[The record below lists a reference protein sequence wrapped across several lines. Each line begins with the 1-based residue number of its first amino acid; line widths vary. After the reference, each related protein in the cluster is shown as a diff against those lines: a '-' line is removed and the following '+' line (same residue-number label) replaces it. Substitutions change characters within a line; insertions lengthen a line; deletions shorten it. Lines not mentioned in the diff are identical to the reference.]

1 MQASSSSPYPWPEA
15 PARGGWRRRC
25 ADVLIGI
32 ASAAL
37 CTLLGWQC
45 RSWGDLSLF
54 IMLFLVGSVL
64 TALWR
69 GRLASAVATVLGM
82 LAFDFFFETP
92 AYSLSVANWPNFA
105 VFTGFLA
112 ISQLVANLVYRLR
125 TQAREALLR
134 ERETAALYSLA
145 ENLSTEASTQ
155 GLRQVAEGA
164 LSDLMKLP
172 VHVLPP
178 GSATQEGTVLP
189 LVGPRG
195 SLGSLHVG
203 VPSHGPARAFLEA
216 CARQVALALERA
228 QLAEEA
234 EQAHTKAELE
244 LTRST
249 LLSAVSHDFRT
260 PLSTIQAA
268 ATTLVQESEL
278 LEAIDLH
285 DLAELIVKESSR
297 LDHLVGNLLDLMRL
311 EAGALRPNLEMQP
324 LEEVVGTVLNRLEPL
339 LGSIR
344 ADLPDDLPLLPLDSV
359 LVEQLL
365 TNLLEN
371 AFKHGAGG
379 QVRLRSE
386 ANADTLLV
394 EVADEGPGVPV
405 ALRDRV
411 FEKFYRQPGGSADGG
426 VGLGLAICQAIVK
439 LHGGRIWVET
449 SPEGGASFRFTLPL
463 QGSGAARQEKP

>member
-1 MQASSSSPYPWPEA
+1 MQLSHPSPYPWPET
-15 PARGGWRRRC
+15 PALEGWPHRGMD
-25 ADVLIGI
+25 ALIGA

-45 RSWGDLSLF
+45 RSWGDLSFF

-92 AYSLSVANWPNFA
+92 AYSLSVANWPNFV

-125 TQAREALLR
+125 MQAKEARLR
-134 ERETAALYSLA
+134 ERETAALYALA
-145 ENLSTEASTQ
+145 ERLSTEASTR

-164 LSDLMKLP
+164 LSELMKQP
-172 VHVLPP
+172 VRVLPP
-178 GSATQEGTVLP
+178 GSVEDGGTILP
-189 LVGPRG
+189 LVGARG
-195 SLGSLHVG
+195 PLGSLHIG
-203 VPSHGPARAFLEA
+203 MPSTGSARVFLGA

-234 EQAHTKAELE
+234 EQAHTKAQLE
-244 LTRST
+244 ITRST

-268 ATTLVQESEL
+268 AATLAQESEAP
-278 LEAIDLH
+278 ETADLH
-285 DLAELIVKESSR
+285 DLAELIVKEASR

-311 EAGALRPNLEMQP
+311 EAGALRPKLEMQP
-324 LEEVVGTVLNRLEPL
+324 LEEVVGTVLNRLEPR
-339 LGSIR
+339 LGPIR
-344 ADLPDDLPLLPLDSV
+344 ADLPDDLPPLLLDSV

-371 AFKHGAGG
+371 AFRHGAGG
-379 QVRLRSE
+379 AVWLRSE
-386 ANADTLLV
+386 ATSETLLV

-405 ALRDRV
+405 ELRDRI
-411 FEKFYRQPGGSADGG
+411 FEKFYRPPGVSADGG
-426 VGLGLAICQAIVK
+426 VGLGLAICQAIVH

-449 SPEGGASFRFTLPL
+449 SPAGGASFRFTLPL
-463 QGSGAARQEKP
+463 PGSGAAQQEPS